1 MPTLDRILVISGFLC
16 LIAGLIG
23 AVAPMMPWSVL
34 SLVGLL
40 LIHFSGTYQVPTTWI
55 VVFVILVVLANIV
68 DYYLPIWWTKKY
80 GGTKAGVTGST
91 IGMIAWLFVFPP
103 FGMIIGP
110 FAGAFIGEYL
120 AAEGTGGDKA
130 LKSARGSFVGFLLT
144 TGFKLVV
151 GWRMLI
157 YAVQLVW

>member
-1 MPTLDRILVISGFLC
+1 MPTLDRILVIWWFLC
-16 LIAGLIG
+16 LVIGLIG
-23 AVAPMMPWSVL
+23 AVAPMLPGSIL
-34 SLVGLL
+34 SLLGIL
-40 LIHFSGTYQVPTTWI
+40 LIHWTGTYQIPMTRL
-55 VVFVILVVLANIV
+55 VVFAVLVVLANIV

-103 FGMIIGP
+103 FGMIVWP
-110 FAGAFIGEYL
+110 FVWAFIGEYL
-120 AAEGTGGDKA
+120 EAEGTGQKA
-130 LKSARGSFVGFLLT
+130 LRSARWSFVGFLLT

>member
-1 MPTLDRILVISGFLC
+1 MPTLDRILVVAGFLA
-16 LIAGLIG
+16 LIIGLIW
-23 AVAPMMPWSVL
+23 AIAPLLPGSIL

-40 LIHFSGTYQVPTTWI
+40 LIHFTGTYQIPTTWI

-91 IGMIAWLFVFPP
+91 IGMIAGLFVFPP

-110 FAGAFIGEYL
+110 FAGAFIGEYM
-120 AAEGTGGDKA
+120 AAEGTGDKA

>member
-1 MPTLDRILVISGFLC
+1 MPRLDRVLVITAFLAL
-16 LIAGLIG
+16 LIWLIG
-23 AVAPMMPWSVL
+23 AVAPMMPWSIL
-34 SLVGLL
+34 SLLGLL
-40 LIHFSGTYQVPTTWI
+40 LIHWTVTYQVPTVWI
-55 VVFVILVVLANIV
+55 VIFAVLVVLANIV

-103 FGMIIGP
+103 FGMIAGP
-110 FAGAFIGEYL
+110 FVGAFVGEYM
-120 AAEGTGGDKA
+120 AAEGTGDKA

-157 YAVQLVW
+157 YAIQLVW

>member
-1 MPTLDRILVISGFLC
+1 MPRLDRVLVISGFLC

-23 AVAPMMPWSVL
+23 AVAPMMPGSIL

-55 VVFVILVVLANIV
+55 IVFIVLVVLANIV
-68 DYYLPIWWTKKY
+68 DYYLPIWGTKKY

-91 IGMIAWLFVFPP
+91 IGMIVGLFIIPP
-103 FGMIIGP
+103 LGMIVGP

-120 AAEGTGGDKA
+120 AAEGTGDKA
-130 LKSARGSFVGFLLT
+130 LKSARGSFVGFILT
-144 TGFKLVV
+144 TGIKLVV
-151 GWRMLI
+151 GGRMLI

>member
-1 MPTLDRILVISGFLC
+1 MPRLDRVLVISGFLC

-40 LIHFSGTYQVPTTWI
+40 LIHFTGIYQVPTTWI
-55 VVFVILVVLANIV
+55 VIFIVLVVLANIV

-91 IGMIAWLFVFPP
+91 IGMIVWLFIIPP
-103 FGMIIGP
+103 LGMIIGP
-110 FAGAFIGEYL
+110 FAGAFIGEYM
-120 AAEGTGGDKA
+120 AAEGTGDKA
-130 LKSARGSFVGFLLT
+130 LKSARGSFIGFLLT

-157 YAVQLVW
+157 YAAQLVW

>member
-1 MPTLDRILVISGFLC
+1 MPLLDRILIISGFLC

-23 AVAPMMPWSVL
+23 AIAPMMPGSIL
-34 SLVGLL
+34 SLFGLL
-40 LIHFSGTYQVPTTWI
+40 LIHWTGTYQVPTTWI
-55 VVFVILVVLANIV
+55 VVFIILVVLANIV

-91 IGMIAWLFVFPP
+91 IGMIAGLFVFPP
-103 FGMIIGP
+103 FGMILWP
-110 FAGAFIGEYL
+110 FVGAFIGEYM
-120 AAEGTGGDKA
+120 AAEGTGDKA
-130 LKSARGSFVGFLLT
+130 LKSARWSFVGFLLT

-157 YAVQLVW
+157 YAIQLVL

>member
-1 MPTLDRILVISGFLC
+1 MI
-16 LIAGLIG
+16 
-23 AVAPMMPWSVL
+23 PWSIL
-34 SLVGLL
+34 SLIGLL
-40 LIHFSGTYQVPTTWI
+40 LIHFSSAYQVPTTWI
-55 VVFVILVVLANIV
+55 VVFIVLVVLANIV

-91 IGMIAWLFVFPP
+91 VGMIVWLFIAPP

-110 FAGAFIGEYL
+110 FAGAFIGEYM
-120 AAEGTGGDKA
+120 ATEGRGDKA

-151 GWRMLI
+151 GWRILI
-157 YAVQLVW
+157 YAIQLVW

>member
-1 MPTLDRILVISGFLC
+1 MLRLDRILVILGFLC

-23 AVAPMMPWSVL
+23 AVTPMMPGSIL

-40 LIHFSGTYQVPTTWI
+40 LIHFSGAYQVPTTWI
-55 VVFVILVVLANIV
+55 VVFIVLVVLANIV

-91 IGMIAWLFVFPP
+91 IGMIAGLFIFPP
-103 FGMIIGP
+103 FGMIVGP

-120 AAEGTGGDKA
+120 AAEGTGQKA
-130 LKSARGSFVGFLLT
+130 LRSARGAFVGFLLT

-157 YAVQLVW
+157 YAAQLVW